1 MSVDGVFDRWFV
13 EVEEGA
19 VGIVAHWWVTITFP
33 TGNVW
38 DKGVS
43 GVVNVF
49 DPRGYGIG
57 VA

>member
-19 VGIVAHWWVTITFP
+19 VGIVAHWWVAIAFP
-33 TGNVW
+33 AGHVR

-43 GVVNVF
+43 GVVNILN
-49 DPRGYGIG
+49 PRRYG
-57 VA
+57 VSVT